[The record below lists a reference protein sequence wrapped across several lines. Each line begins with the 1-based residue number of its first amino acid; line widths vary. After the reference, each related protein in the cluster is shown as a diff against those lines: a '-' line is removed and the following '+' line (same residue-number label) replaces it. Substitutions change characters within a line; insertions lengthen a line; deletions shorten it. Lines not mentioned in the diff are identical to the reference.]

1 MTETQRNI
9 TRYQLKQWGNN
20 CCTGFYEVK
29 WQSCIANALNYYDE
43 VNNVISQLIYLKF
56 KKHKTKAEIC
66 DILYIGST
74 TYNNYKKS
82 STPLSQYMQHPEDAS
97 IKCLGVYN
105 ENR

>member
-74 TYNNYKKS
+74 TYNNYKKEFY
-82 STPLSQYMQHPEDAS
+82 STLAIYAAS
-97 IKCLGVYN
+97 RGCFNKVFGGLQ
-105 ENR
+105 